1 MIAYTIDGGF
11 LFYIIRLLLSSM
23 YSGERILPTKLFNVT
38 YQQSL
43 VAYEFAAKHAEGK
56 TVLDVAS
63 GEGYG
68 TFVLGKTASRVVGL
82 DFNRAAIIEAQK
94 NYGSETVSFVQ
105 GDLLNAPTV
114 LQGELFDVVC
124 CFQTIEHVQN
134 HDDFLASLSAVTKPG
149 GLILVST
156 PNTNMFHS
164 FNPYHTHEV
173 TYKEM
178 SDLFARH
185 FKEFTI
191 YGVFGDASVMRY
203 RTGKQKISDMILRAD
218 VLKAREWLPGPILR
232 AVYAFVSFFFIK
244 KISFWKH
251 EKEIMGVTTE
261 NFTVS
266 EQDVEKALD
275 FIAVAQKV

>member
-1 MIAYTIDGGF
+1 
-11 LFYIIRLLLSSM
+11 M

-68 TFVLGKTASRVVGL
+68 TFVLGKTASRVIGL
-82 DFNRAAIIEAQK
+82 DYNRAAIDDAQK

-105 GDLLNAPTV
+105 GDLLNAPRV
-114 LQGELFDVVC
+114 LQGELFDIVC
-124 CFQTIEHVQN
+124 CFQTIEHVQD
-134 HDDFLASLSAVTKPG
+134 HDDFLASLAAVTKPG
-149 GLILVST
+149 GLIMVST

-164 FNPYHTHEV
+164 FNPYHVHEV
-173 TYKEM
+173 DAKEM
-178 SDLFARH
+178 NSLFAKH
-185 FKEFTI
+185 FKEFTL
-191 YGVFGDASVMRY
+191 YGVFGDESVIRY
-203 RTGKQKISDMILRAD
+203 RTGKQKISDMILRID
-218 VLKAREWLPGPILR
+218 FLKAREWLPQPILR
-232 AVYAFVSFFFIK
+232 AVYAFVSFFLIK

-251 EKEIMGVTTE
+251 AKEIVRVTTA

-266 EQDVEKALD
+266 EEHIEQALD
-275 FIAVAQKV
+275 FIAVAKKV